1 MFQVHIKPTPKPR
14 EKRKTPS
21 VGSSS
26 QPVPSTAIG
35 ECDLSSSAPQ
45 PSSST
50 NQVKPHVKK
59 APRGRPLKIKKVAKV
74 PHGVGAFWSPY
85 TDRPFE
91 VFGNRVYD
99 RSNLNPLPQEDP
111 VMQPHEG
118 QSNQLPKDD

>member
-1 MFQVHIKPTPKPR
+1 M
-14 EKRKTPS
+14 
-21 VGSSS
+21 
-26 QPVPSTAIG
+26 G
-35 ECDLSSSAPQ
+35 ECDVSSSAPQ

-111 VMQPHEG
+111 VMQPNEG